1 MGGDGGESADI
12 TPDGPD
18 AGGQIGIILQGDFIA
33 ETPGLNFRVFSEPG
47 VNDSG
52 RFMDQRAGK
61 QFFLLQ
67 FIVGGQMGDV
77 VHGTGPF
84 G

>member
-1 MGGDGGESADI
+1 
-12 TPDGPD
+12 
-18 AGGQIGIILQGDFIA
+18 
-33 ETPGLNFRVFSEPG
+33 
-47 VNDSG
+47 
-52 RFMDQRAGK
+52 MDQRAGK

>member
-1 MGGDGGESADI
+1 
-12 TPDGPD
+12 
-18 AGGQIGIILQGDFIA
+18 
-33 ETPGLNFRVFSEPG
+33 
-47 VNDSG
+47 
-52 RFMDQRAGK
+52 MDQRAGK

-67 FIVGGQMGDV
+67 FIVVGQMGDV